1 MISLDT
7 FGGPNGPLRL
17 TNDGYAPAPPG
28 FGFVWLPV
36 DASGPQPVEKIA
48 RLGTGTP
55 NYVGT
60 GPGPVRAARL
70 GGSTSASTV
79 YRRKEPEKTLL
90 HRTIREHLPTFLRNL
105 EEADVRL
112 PNPPRVWG
120 GLAAP

>member
-60 GPGPVRAARL
+60 GPGPAGPL
-70 GGSTSASTV
+70 GSVVTFRS
-79 YRRKEPEKTLL
+79 RTLE
-90 HRTIREHLPTFLRNL
+90 RTR
-105 EEADVRL
+105 
-112 PNPPRVWG
+112 G
-120 GLAAP
+120 MG